1 MMRVNILTHDR
12 GSVPINMYA
21 INLAQS
27 GYGKGLATN
36 IVEEQVIQ
44 IFRERF
50 VDETFPAISETNL
63 IELANT
69 RALKKGV
76 NPQDELKKVKKE
88 FSMAGELAFSFDS
101 GTPAAIKQLRHKLL
115 MAEAGSMNMEIDEI
129 GSNLLGNIDVLNPFL
144 ELYDVGK
151 IKQKLTKNTAENI
164 RGEEIDGRTPT
175 NMMLFGTP
183 SKLFDGGRIE
193 HEFLSMLEAGYARRC
208 LFGYSGIN
216 VNAKKLSASDRY
228 DNLTDSSSESFILS
242 LADKLGNLADPV
254 NFGVD
259 LTISKDLTV
268 QLIDY
273 QIWCENRAAD
283 IGEHD
288 EIRKAELT
296 HRYFKALKLAGMYAF
311 IDCSG
316 SIEEVHL
323 LSAIKLVE
331 ASGVAFDKMLTR
343 DKNYVKL
350 AKYIAKVGS
359 EVTHVDLTEALPF
372 YKGSEAFKRDLMNQ
386 AIAYGHRNNII
397 IKKRFDD
404 GIEFLQG
411 ESLEETDLS
420 KIIMAASTHQAY
432 NYKPYTVPFNA
443 LHKLTQIDGYHWIN
457 HHVVG
462 EHRAESNV
470 ISGSNMVVI
479 DVDGEVP
486 MATAQ
491 LLLQDYTYHMY
502 TTKRHTDAENRF
514 RILIPIS
521 HTLKLD
527 AEEYKEFMNNIY
539 EWLPFEVDTG
549 TNQRCKKWLSHKRDS
564 VYNDGKIL
572 DALQFIPKTKKND
585 EFKQAILDQQ
595 SMTHMERWFTRNTGR
610 GNRNKQLHKYAMMLV
625 DNGYELEQVQNN
637 VMALN
642 AKLPEPMK
650 EEEVI
655 ASIMKSAT
663 KAFYHKDK
671 I

>member
-1 MMRVNILTHDR
+1 MRVGINTHDR
-12 GSVPINMYA
+12 GNVPINMYA
-21 INLAQS
+21 INLATS
-27 GYGKGLATN
+27 GYGKGLSTN
-36 IVEEQVIQ
+36 IVEEQVIH
-44 IFRERF
+44 IFKERF
-50 VDETFPAISETNL
+50 VDETFPAIADAKL
-63 IELANT
+63 FDLANT
-69 RALKKGV
+69 RALKKNA
-76 NPQDELKKVKKE
+76 NPSDELKRVKKE
-88 FSMAGELAFSFDS
+88 FSMTGELAFSFDS

-129 GSNLLGNIDVLNPFL
+129 GSNLIGNIDVFSPFL

-183 SKLFDGGRIE
+183 SKLFDGGRTE
-193 HEFLSMLEAGYARRC
+193 YEFLSMLEAGYARRC
-208 LFGYSGIN
+208 LFGYSG
-216 VNAKKLSASDRY
+216 VNNQAIPLTADQRY
-228 DNLTDSSSESFILS
+228 DSLTDSSSENFILA

-254 NFGVD
+254 NFGVE
-259 LTISKDLTV
+259 LNISKDLTV

-273 QIWCENRAAD
+273 QIWCESRAAD

-296 HRYFKALKLAGMYAF
+296 HRYFKALKLAGMYAY
-311 IDCSG
+311 IDCSAD
-316 SIEEVHL
+316 IEEEHL

-331 ASGVAFDKMLTR
+331 ASGEAFDRMLTR

-350 AKYIAKVGS
+350 AKYIAKVGT

-372 YKGSEAFKRDLMNQ
+372 YKGSETFKRDLMNQ

-397 IKKRFDD
+397 IKKRFED

-420 KIIMAASTHQAY
+420 KIILACSTHQAY
-432 NYKPYTVPFNA
+432 NYKAKEVPFKK
-443 LHKLTQIDGYHWIN
+443 LHNLTQKNGYHWIN
-457 HHVVG
+457 HHVVD
-462 EHRAESNV
+462 EHRQEKNV
-470 ISGSNMVVI
+470 IPGSNMVVI
-479 DVDGEVP
+479 DVDGTVP
-486 MATAQ
+486 ISTAK
-491 LLLQDYTYHMY
+491 LLLQDYTYHIY

-514 RILIPIS
+514 RILLPIS

-527 AEEYKEFMNNIY
+527 AEEYKEFMNNVY
-539 EWLPFEVDTG
+539 EWLPFEVDDG
-549 TNQRCKKWLSHKRDS
+549 TNQRSKKWLAHDGEFEF
-564 VYNDGKIL
+564 NDGVIL

-585 EFKQAILDQQ
+585 EFKQSILDQQ
-595 SMTHMERWFTRNTGR
+595 SMSHMERWFTRNTGR

-625 DNGYELEQVQNN
+625 DNGYELEQIQNS

-642 AKLPEPMK
+642 GKLPEPMK

-671 I
+671 L